1 MMQHLRGFG
10 LAATLVLISSLAVVP
25 KAKSQSTSAYVYVQ
39 VGGPAGAV
47 YGYSASSGGQLTA
60 IPGSPFNPGTEI
72 VGATASRFFTI
83 GKTLLH
89 SYALGSNG
97 AIGAQE
103 SQIAFLDYS
112 GGTCGGGTSGYAQAV
127 LDHSGQYVYVLLQNG
142 GGSTCSAYQTYM
154 VNSDGSF
161 TFMGDSEVTY
171 PSGDGTDSPSILGN
185 ETFGYADQFS
195 GNNNGIIG
203 FQRQSTGTLEY
214 SGPLNPTFSG
224 SATYTPSYPDASP
237 TGNYV
242 VLQLLPN
249 DSNPPQLGSFTV
261 GSNGTLSSTN
271 TSSNMPTSQL
281 LGPGSVFSPDGTML
295 ALYANAQNGAGH
307 LGNGIEIY
315 SFNGAAPLTK
325 DTSMLNGTPIDQAAW
340 DTSNHLYAFSTSEN
354 KLWAIDVTPS
364 ASSAWA
370 PISINAPFHM
380 VVLSQTASTSGG
392 GGTGTGGGG
401 TGTGGGSCAVP
412 SSPGVTVCSP
422 DENASVT
429 SPVQIDAAANVTGGV
444 YRFEL
449 WNGSTKLASVDGD
462 TMDQP
467 VTLAPG
473 TYHLTFV
480 ARNTSGTHEYAYR
493 DVTVTGS
500 TSGGGT
506 GGGSTGGSGSG
517 GSCTAPSSQGVN
529 VCTPD
534 ENATVTSP
542 VQMEAAANVTGGVYR
557 FELWNGGTKLA
568 SVDNSNMMNLPVALT
583 PGTYH
588 LTFVARSSSGDHQYA
603 YRDITVTSGGGTA
616 TTQYSAPL
624 LTTTGTLATDG
635 QITIDTNGNAAV
647 QVAEQAASHTFTV
660 RFCPAFDANTT
671 TPPSCFNVMTFSTD
685 GSGNG
690 SATVKFPLAGNW
702 AGDFSV
708 IDSAG
713 NGSPTLQTG
722 LIPGASNESFM
733 AKLLP
738 ESTTNSGAPAAQ
750 KGQDPLSSGTVSYSN
765 GNAAFTVNGASPNT
779 SYGPVETQ
787 GTAIDSS
794 SSYALPSFTT
804 DGSGNGS
811 TSFNLK
817 SQGTSGGDMFT
828 VEAGSA
834 AGYIGGFMIP

>member
-1 MMQHLRGFG
+1 MTHPLRGLG
-10 LAATLVLISSLAVVP
+10 LASALVLVSSLAVVP

-47 YGYSASSGGQLTA
+47 YGYSASSGGQLIA
-60 IPGSPFNPGTEI
+60 IPGSPFKPGTEI

-89 SYALGSNG
+89 SYALGSDG

-112 GGTCGGGTSGYAQAV
+112 GGTCGGGTSGIASAV

-142 GGSTCSAYQTYM
+142 GGSTCSAYQTYK

-161 TFMGDSEVTY
+161 TFMGDSEVTF
-171 PSGDGTDSPSILGN
+171 PSGSGTDMPSILGN
-185 ETFGYADQFS
+185 ETFGYADNS
-195 GNNNGIIG
+195 GGHNNAIIG
-203 FQRQSTGTLEY
+203 FQRQSTGTLQY

-224 SATYTPSYPDASP
+224 STSYTPYYPDASP
-237 TGNYV
+237 AGNYV

-261 GSNGTLSSTN
+261 ASDGTLSSTN

-281 LGPGSVFSPDGTML
+281 LGPYSTFSPNGTML

-315 SFNGAAPLTK
+315 NFNGAAPLTK
-325 DTSMLNGTPIDQAAW
+325 NTSMLNGTPIDQAAW
-340 DTSNHLYAFSTSEN
+340 DSSNHLYAFSTSEN
-354 KLWAIDVTPS
+354 KLWSFEVTPS

-370 PISINAPFHM
+370 PISINSPFRM
-380 VVLSQTASTSGG
+380 VVLSETASTSGG
-392 GGTGTGGGG
+392 GGTGS
-401 TGTGGGSCAVP
+401 GGGSCAVP
-412 SSPGVTVCSP
+412 STPGVTVCSP
-422 DENASVT
+422 DENASAT
-429 SPVQIDAAANVTGGV
+429 SPVQVDAAANVTGGV

-473 TYHLTFV
+473 SYHLTFV

-493 DVTVTGS
+493 DVTITGS
-500 TSGGGT
+500 TSGGGGT
-506 GGGSTGGSGSG
+506 GGGS
-517 GSCTAPSSQGVN
+517 SCTAPSNQGAN

-534 ENATVTSP
+534 ENSTVSSP
-542 VQMEAAANVTGGVYR
+542 VQVEAAANVTGGVYR
-557 FELWNGGTKLA
+557 FELWNGSTKLA
-568 SVDNSNMMNLPVALT
+568 SVDNSDMMNLPVALT

-603 YRDITVTSGGGTA
+603 YRDITVSSAGGTA

-635 QITIDTNGNAAV
+635 QITIDTNGTAAV
-647 QVAEQAASHTFTV
+647 HVAGQAASHTFTV

-733 AKLLP
+733 ATLLP
-738 ESTTNSGAPAAQ
+738 ESTTNGGAPAAQ
-750 KGQDPLSSGTVSYSN
+750 KGQDPLSSGTVNYSN
-765 GNAAFTVNGASPNT
+765 GTAAFTVNGASPDT

-828 VEAGSA
+828 VEGGSA
-834 AGYIGGFMIP
+834 AGYIGGFVIP